1 MAVPQSATLQGII
14 VNVIVMLILVVW
26 IENFRNSSKGYCKKI
41 ACTIYIIPL
50 VACVEKIQSLF
61 IPVVFSTKW

>member
-1 MAVPQSATLQGII
+1 MAVSQSDTLQGFI

-41 ACTIYIIPL
+41 CMHYLYHTSSSLCRKNTKFIYTSSIL
-50 VACVEKIQSLF
+50 N
-61 IPVVFSTKW
+61 